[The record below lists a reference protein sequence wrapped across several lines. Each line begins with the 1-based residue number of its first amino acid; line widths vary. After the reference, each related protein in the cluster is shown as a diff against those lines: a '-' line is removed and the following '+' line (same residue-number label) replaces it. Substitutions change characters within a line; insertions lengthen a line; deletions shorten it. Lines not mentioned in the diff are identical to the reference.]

1 MNEQLKKIKD
11 LLEKSFKET
20 DKRDMLIG
28 QAIGHIDSLLENSPQ
43 ESPLNKTL
51 PIPDM
56 VWKHTEKPNKNTMMD
71 AVERHKDVHN
81 KLVEDSISQRNTQ
94 FKKLQ

>member
-1 MNEQLKKIKD
+1 
-11 LLEKSFKET
+11 
-20 DKRDMLIG
+20 MLIG
-28 QAIGHIDSLLENSPQ
+28 QAIGQIDALIENSSQ

-56 VWKHTEKPNKNTMMD
+56 VWQHTEKPNKNSMMD

>member
-11 LLEKSFKET
+11 LLEKSFKEKE
-20 DKRDMLIG
+20 KRDMLIG
-28 QAIGHIDSLLENSPQ
+28 QAIGQIDALIENSSQ

-51 PIPDM
+51 HIPDM
-56 VWKHTEKPNKNTMMD
+56 VWQHTEKPNKNSMMD